1 MRTLKALL
9 IKEFTML
16 RRDAFLSR
24 TVVMLPLV
32 VMLVLPLVTTMDVKN
47 VEVAVVDNDMSQ
59 LSRRIIADMDASE
72 HISVSESSFT
82 FSKALAAIE
91 NGHAYATVTIPHGY
105 SRMLHEGHLP
115 KLDIRANGVDAIKG
129 MLAARYALQSLGVT
143 LTQWKAETGYNI
155 PDTNNSVMYMYNPT
169 LSYKNYMIPALM
181 VVLLVVICGILPAL
195 NLVTEKEFGTIE
207 AMNVTPVGKMTFVLS
222 KLIPFWIIGLLVITL
237 GILVGWLVYGLKPIG
252 SIPAIYLA
260 SFIFS
265 LLMSG
270 LGLSV
275 ANKSSTM
282 LQTIFVCFAV
292 VIVFML
298 MGGLFTPIESM
309 PEWAQYFTYI
319 VPPRYFI
326 EIMRSIYLK
335 GASMADLWQ
344 DYVALCGFAILFLI
358 ISAFTYKK
366 RN

>member
-24 TVVMLPLV
+24 TIVLLPLV

-59 LSRRIIADMDASE
+59 LSRRIITDMDASE
-72 HISVSESSFT
+72 HLSVSESSFT
-82 FSKALAAIE
+82 FNDALAAIE
-91 NGHAYATVTIPHGY
+91 DGHAYATVTIPQGY
-105 SRMLHEGHLP
+105 SRMLQEGQLP

-143 LTQWKAETGYNI
+143 LTQWRAETGYDI
-155 PDTNNSVMYMYNPT
+155 PDTDSSVMYMYNPT

-181 VVLLVVICGILPAL
+181 VVLLVMICGILPAL

-252 SIPAIYLA
+252 SVPAIYLA

-282 LQTIFVCFAV
+282 LQTIFVCFAF
-292 VIVFML
+292 VIIFML

-309 PEWAQYFTYI
+309 PQWAQYFTYI

-335 GASMADLWQ
+335 GASMADIWS
-344 DYVALCGFAILFLI
+344 DYAALCGFALIFLL
-358 ISAFTYKK
+358 ISALTYKK
-366 RN
+366 RS